1 MSARILFIV
10 VMACAGVSLGQ
21 GGARTVRDRVYSEE
35 QAAKGKTS
43 YDNQC
48 STCHEGGGMGPALKG
63 TEFLASWEKKTLRSL
78 YSRIL
83 TTMPSD
89 APGTLSEQEVLDI
102 VTYLISA
109 NGFPPGDKALE
120 KPDELNDI
128 TIVSPE

>member
-1 MSARILFIV
+1 MSTRLLFIV
-10 VMACAGVSLGQ
+10 VMACAGVSLEQ
-21 GGARTVRDRVYSEE
+21 GAARTVRDRVYSEQ

-63 TEFLASWEKKTLRSL
+63 TEFLASWENKTLRSL

>member
-1 MSARILFIV
+1 MDARTFFIA
-10 VMACAGVSLGQ
+10 VMAVAGMSLAQ
-21 GGARTVRDRVYSEE
+21 AGARTVRDRVYSEE

-43 YDNQC
+43 YNNQC

-63 TEFLASWEKKTLRSL
+63 TEFLGSWENKTVRSL

-89 APGTLSEQEVLDI
+89 APGTLTEQDVLDI
-102 VTYLISA
+102 VAYLIST
-109 NGFPPGDKALE
+109 NGFPSGDKALE

-128 TIVSPE
+128 TIVVPE

>member
-1 MSARILFIV
+1 MNPRICFIV
-10 VMACAGVSLGQ
+10 VMAAAGMSMAQ
-21 GGARTVRDRVYSEE
+21 GGARTVRDRVYSQE

-43 YDNQC
+43 YNNQC

-63 TEFLASWEKKTLRSL
+63 SEFLGSWENKTVRSL

-102 VTYLISA
+102 VAYLIST
-109 NGFPPGDKALE
+109 NGFPAGEKAFE

-128 TIVSPE
+128 TIVSQQ

>member
-1 MSARILFIV
+1 MDARTFFIA
-10 VMACAGVSLGQ
+10 VMAVAGMSLAQ
-21 GGARTVRDRVYSEE
+21 AGARTVRDRVYSEE

-43 YDNQC
+43 YNNQC

-63 TEFLASWEKKTLRSL
+63 TEFLGSWENKTVRSL

-89 APGTLSEQEVLDI
+89 APGTLTEQDVLDI
-102 VTYLISA
+102 VAYLIST

-128 TIVSPE
+128 TIVVPE